1 MQGTEARPVLMLAE
15 IHPENQVL
23 DFLRDLQYR
32 YFETVYYD
40 VVPFTE
46 MVKRYPDIDSGIIF
60 NYRGSLLG
68 STDIVLD
75 GKRNAFSVLGYI
87 YGSDSKDAAHSH
99 DLIDMML
106 DKTPDGFSMSG
117 NSGYFS
123 KETVLEIMENT
134 KKIFN
139 LFMEKETIAQI
150 LEALDNSLTN

>member
-1 MQGTEARPVLMLAE
+1 M
-15 IHPENQVL
+15 
-23 DFLRDLQYR
+23 
-32 YFETVYYD
+32 
-40 VVPFTE
+40 
-46 MVKRYPDIDSGIIF
+46 
-60 NYRGSLLG
+60 G

-99 DLIDMML
+99 DLIDMMP
-106 DKTPDGFSMSG
+106 DKTPDGLSMSG

>member
-1 MQGTEARPVLMLAE
+1 
-15 IHPENQVL
+15 
-23 DFLRDLQYR
+23 
-32 YFETVYYD
+32 
-40 VVPFTE
+40 
-46 MVKRYPDIDSGIIF
+46 
-60 NYRGSLLG
+60 
-68 STDIVLD
+68 
-75 GKRNAFSVLGYI
+75 
-87 YGSDSKDAAHSH
+87 
-99 DLIDMML
+99 MML